1 MLSSRTKAHF
11 LGVALFLQMSG
22 FECLQPSVCS
32 SVSSGSKGL
41 RWSSLFLGNS
51 FIRIRSKQR
60 QPSIHV
66 LVSCACRLQGTGDS
80 LLAYGDDQH
89 KASGRKLKRLARRC
103 FDEITSGHILS
114 QYSSASPAD
123 LGA

>member
-1 MLSSRTKAHF
+1 MIDDVYDELRSIGIVNSCSDFSTVW
-11 LGVALFLQMSG
+11 LGKQESYYR
-22 FECLQPSVCS
+22 
-32 SVSSGSKGL
+32 GL
-41 RWSSLFLGNS
+41 
-51 FIRIRSKQR
+51 RSKQR

-114 QYSSASPAD
+114 LYSSASPVA
-123 LGA
+123 LGS

>member
-1 MLSSRTKAHF
+1 MIDEVFDELRRIGVVTSSSDFSTEW
-11 LGVALFLQMSG
+11 LGKQESYYR
-22 FECLQPSVCS
+22 
-32 SVSSGSKGL
+32 GL
-41 RWSSLFLGNS
+41 
-51 FIRIRSKQR
+51 RSKQR

-103 FDEITSGHILS
+103 FDQITSGYILS
-114 QYSSASPAD
+114 QYSSASSAD

>member
-1 MLSSRTKAHF
+1 MHGGKITEIYKEKSGMIDDVYDELRSIGIVNSSSDFSTVW
-11 LGVALFLQMSG
+11 LGKQESYYR
-22 FECLQPSVCS
+22 
-32 SVSSGSKGL
+32 GL
-41 RWSSLFLGNS
+41 
-51 FIRIRSKQR
+51 RSKQR

-114 QYSSASPAD
+114 QYSSALPAA
-123 LGA
+123 LGS